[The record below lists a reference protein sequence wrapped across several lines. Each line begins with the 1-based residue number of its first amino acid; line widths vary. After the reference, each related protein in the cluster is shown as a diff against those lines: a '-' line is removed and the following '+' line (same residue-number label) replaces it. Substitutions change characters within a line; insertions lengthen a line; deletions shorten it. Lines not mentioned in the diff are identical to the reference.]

1 MKENMKTL
9 MLTEK
14 ETEGM
19 TLLEFAQ
26 AVRDGRVEVRKEFS
40 HKPTADRVTMNG
52 KFSTA
57 QPG

>member
-9 MLTEK
+9 MLTKK

-26 AVRDGRVEVRKEFS
+26 AIRDGRVEVRKEFS
-40 HKPTADRVTMNG
+40 HKPTADQVTMNG
-52 KFSTA
+52 KFSCE
-57 QPG
+57 